1 MTDRP
6 ARVVARLHPFRD
18 EIEEWDVRPGTLI
31 ARIVRG
37 LKLVKGCVVV
47 AIKNG
52 ERILEKDFGTTRLW
66 DGELLNLRVVPANK
80 NAANIAGQMTLG
92 AGAAALLWMLNRSS
106 SSETT
111 ATGNAIQNN
120 SFSPPPEPRPEP
132 APAPV
137 QGFGGPADAML
148 PQIVGIGNRRNQF
161 GVYCAI
167 FGKMRIEPF
176 VIGNPFVLLEGNDQ
190 WLYWALCCGYG
201 PLTLT
206 EIKVGDK
213 PIEELVT
220 AGVCTYAVRNNTNFT
235 IYTNDVDQFDVNQPL
250 TFFTWIEKRA
260 GQEADK
266 LAVDIQ
272 FPNGAYA
279 LDAEDPDTHV
289 VTFVGIHVE
298 YRLAGS
304 SGAWT
309 AVNVTSAP
317 SGNWV
322 LAENTT
328 QAIRRNLTWDVT
340 RGLYDIRLR
349 WHTASG
355 VGAVSSPNWLTLRSI
370 KNESPVR
377 PVKDIN
383 GDVVEMVY
391 IEGKIKASELTS
403 GQLDNLSLIAER
415 HVPTYDGASWSAPEI
430 SRNPA
435 WAYAQ
440 MVKGAEF
447 NSQLADIDILGEDE
461 ILEWAEFCDEK
472 GFSFDHV
479 YDTPVTIQ
487 QALRDVCS
495 AGRASQAAP
504 DGRLFGLIDKERDT
518 VVAMFNA
525 TNTSDF
531 QGDIV
536 YPIIPHALRV
546 RFINP
551 EADWT
556 ADERVVYDDGYT
568 ETSAKQFEP
577 FETVG
582 ITDPAHAYKLGRYQ
596 LAVTRLRPQR
606 ISITVNQQ
614 HLVCRRGALVRLN
627 YDVSFSGLASGLITA
642 VTLDGSNN
650 MVSIQVDN
658 HFTMVPS
665 SSYGVQIRL
674 ADNTFMTRQ
683 VATVS
688 GDNQVL
694 TFSVAIPSATSP
706 KPAVGDIVS
715 FGLLGQEAI
724 DCLIES
730 IEHNVADGSAR
741 LTLVDYSPAIYTADT
756 GTIPA
761 YNPQISYQHPGR
773 VVITP
778 PVVDSIRSDEAVL
791 RRETDGSLTTGI
803 QISLAPPNNINVRY
817 VQWRFQEA
825 TETAWSIPSQGDA
838 NAGGTVIFVTGVQD
852 GHIYNLQVRY
862 QDSTGRSSNWTP
874 IDNHEVIG
882 KTTPPPDVP
891 ELLRQNDLIYW
902 RYDSTV
908 DVTVPLDFAGFR
920 VKFHFGQNTTW
931 SNAVLVES
939 LTAQTQ
945 VDLNRFPLG
954 IVTILVKAVDVA
966 NNESDNAT
974 FLVLNL
980 GDFVAANVVVTEE
993 EHPAFDGDKTNCTV
1007 VSDQLK
1013 ASDSGG
1019 IFWSGNDANPFWSGV
1034 DGNAFWT
1041 TSYNEMQ
1048 YVFTYIPSYDVVEPF
1063 TIALDYEIEGEGYL
1077 IEYRTLGNS
1086 LFWNTATGADSNPFW
1101 TNDSANFWASAA
1113 PWTPWTGSIAGSNQQ
1128 YEFRVT
1134 VFASSQIQGVIDQ
1147 LSLIIDV
1154 EDIIE
1159 YLNDVVI
1166 GVGGT
1171 RLSLTRSYRVID
1183 FVNLTLQS
1191 DSINHPNARTVE
1203 VDDKSISGPLIKA
1216 YDSTHNP
1223 VTAKVDA
1230 IVQGH

>member
-18 EIEEWDVRPGTLI
+18 ELTEWDVRPGTLV
-31 ARIVRG
+31 ARIIRG
-37 LKLVKGCVVV
+37 LKLVKGCMIV
-47 AIKNG
+47 ALKNG
-52 ERILEKDFGTTRLW
+52 ERILEENFGTTRLW
-66 DGELLNLRVVPANK
+66 DGELLNIRVVPANK
-80 NAANIAGQMTLG
+80 NAANIAGQLTLG
-92 AGAAALLWMLNRSS
+92 AGAAALLFLLNRSS

-120 SFSPPPEPRPEP
+120 SFSPPPDPRPEP
-132 APAPV
+132 PPAPI

-148 PQIVGIGNRRNQF
+148 PQIVGISNRTNNF
-161 GVYCAI
+161 GVYNAL
-167 FGKMRIEPF
+167 FGRMRYAPF
-176 VIGNPFVLLEGNDQ
+176 IVGNPYVLLEGNDQ
-190 WLYWALCCGYG
+190 YLYVALCCGYG
-201 PLTLT
+201 PLTLS

-220 AGVCTYAVRNNTNFT
+220 AGVCTYAVRNDTNLT
-235 IYTNDVDQFDVNQPL
+235 IYTNDVDQLDVNQAL
-250 TFFTWIEKRA
+250 TFFTWIDKRA

-266 LAVDIQ
+266 LAIDIQ
-272 FPNGAYA
+272 FPNGAYSV
-279 LDAEDPDTHV
+279 DAEDPDTHL
-289 VTFVGIHVE
+289 VTLVGIHVE

-309 AVNVTSAP
+309 GVAVPAAP
-317 SGNWV
+317 FGNWV
-322 LAENTT
+322 LGENTT

-340 RGLYDIRLR
+340 RGLYDVRLR
-349 WHTASG
+349 WHTATG

-377 PVKDIN
+377 PIKDIN
-383 GDVVEMVY
+383 GDTVEMVY
-391 IEGKIKASELTS
+391 LEMKIKASELTS
-403 GQLDNLSLIAER
+403 GNLDNVTLIGER
-415 HVPTYDGASWSAPEI
+415 HLPSYNGTSWDAPAI
-430 SRNPA
+430 TRSPA
-435 WAYAQ
+435 WAYAS
-440 MVKGAEF
+440 MVTGAEF
-447 NSQLADIDILGEDE
+447 NSQLGVEILGEDE
-461 ILEWAEFCDEK
+461 LLEWHEFCELN
-472 GFSFDHV
+472 GFTFDHI

-495 AGRASQAAP
+495 AGRASQSAP
-504 DGRLFGLIDKERDT
+504 DGKLFGLIDQERSV

-525 TNTSDF
+525 SNTSGF
-531 QGDIV
+531 SGDIV

-556 ADERVVYDDGYT
+556 GDERVVYDDGYT
-568 ETSAKQFEP
+568 ESSAKQFEP

-582 ITDPAHAYKLGRYQ
+582 VTDPTHAYKLGRYH
-596 LAVTRLRPQR
+596 LACMRLRPQR
-606 ISITVNQQ
+606 ITVTVNQQ
-614 HLVCRRGALVRLN
+614 HLVCHRGALVRLN
-627 YDVSFSGLASGLITA
+627 YDVSFSGLNSGVITA
-642 VTLDGSNN
+642 VTLDGSSN

-658 HFTMVPS
+658 HFAMLPS

-688 GDNQVL
+688 GDNEVL
-694 TFSVAIPSATSP
+694 TFSVAIPAATSP
-706 KPAVGDIVS
+706 KPAVGDVVS

-724 DCLIES
+724 DCLIEA
-730 IEHNVADGSAR
+730 IEHNVADGSATV
-741 LTLVDYSPAIYTADT
+741 TLVDYSPAIYTADS

-773 VVITP
+773 IVITP
-778 PVVDSIRSDEAVL
+778 PVVDAIRSDEAVL

-803 QISLAPPNNINVRY
+803 QISLAPPNNLSVRY
-817 VQWRFQEA
+817 VQWRFQEV
-825 TETAWSIPSQGDA
+825 TETAWSTIFQGDA
-838 NAGGTVIFVTGVQD
+838 NASGTVIFVSGVQD

-862 QDSTGRSSNWTP
+862 QDNAGRSSNWTP
-874 IDNHEVIG
+874 IDNHEVVG

-931 SNAVLVES
+931 STAVLIES

-954 IVTILVKAVDVA
+954 IVTVLVKAVDVA
-966 NNESDNAT
+966 DNESENST

-980 GDFVAANVVVTEE
+980 GDFVASNIVVTEE
-993 EHPAFDGDKTNCTV
+993 EHPTFDGDKTNCAV
-1007 VSDQLK
+1007 DSAALK
-1013 ASDSGG
+1013 ATDSGG

-1034 DGNAFWT
+1034 DGNTFWT

-1048 YVFTYIPSYDVVEPF
+1048 YVFTYVPSYDVLEPF
-1063 TIALDYEIEGEGYL
+1063 TIALDYDIAGEGYL

-1086 LFWNTATGADSNPFW
+1086 LFWNTTTGADANPFW
-1101 TNDSANFWASAA
+1101 TDDNANFWASAA

-1171 RLSLTRSYRVID
+1171 RLSLTRTYRVID
-1183 FVNLTLQS
+1183 FVNLTLQG
-1191 DSINHPNARTVE
+1191 DAINHPDARTVE

-1216 YDSTHNP
+1216 YDSTHTAT
-1223 VTAKVDA
+1223 TAKVDA